1 MKSLKE
7 RLEEK
12 IEKDATNRSMRQCS
26 TGHIDLDKAISWYL
40 KVGFESGA
48 ASLATLV
55 LELENKLKEISEKE
69 GMCIFGSSYTSDL
82 PEVAF
87 RQGSAYSYSE
97 CARTSKEALQSIE
110 KFLGEK

>member
-12 IEKDATNRSMRQCS
+12 ISYEAGLNTVVYGPSY
-26 TGHIDLDKAISWYL
+26 KA
-40 KVGFESGA
+40 GA
-48 ASLATLV
+48 VSLVALV

-110 KFLGEK
+110 KFLGDK

>member
-7 RLEEK
+7 RLDEK
-12 IEKDATNRSMRQCS
+12 IEDEAETYSFAIGS
-26 TGHIDLDKAISWYL
+26 VGYKA
-40 KVGFESGA
+40 GA
-48 ASLATLV
+48 ASLVHLV
-55 LELENKLKEISEKE
+55 VELENKLKEISEKE
-69 GMCIFGSSYTSDL
+69 GMCIFGSSNTSDL

-110 KFLGEK
+110 KFLEGK

>member
-12 IEKDATNRSMRQCS
+12 IESNAWKYDTA
-26 TGHIDLDKAISWYL
+26 
-40 KVGFESGA
+40 VGGSCHMPSYKEGA

-69 GMCIFGSSYTSDL
+69 GMCIFGSSNTSDL

-97 CARTSKEALQSIE
+97 CASTSKEALQSIE
-110 KFLGEK
+110 KFLGDK